1 MEQALAAAYT
11 FSFNDPGRAERMR
24 HRFERVGIPL
34 TFVPPVLATDPRIP
48 AEAQHDKALVRN
60 CAIMWNHLDMLRC
73 FLEDP
78 SRPAYGLF
86 CEDDIY
92 IRKDLAELVPLLIAL
107 YRAHRI
113 DLFLLGY
120 LELTQIGRVVLSE
133 PQRFAPPSA
142 LPDLVVRR
150 YGHYQWGA
158 EMYMV
163 DRNHAATLLDLF
175 NEDFARRS
183 VLKLDNLPPFSPDWT
198 ITKYGNKALVY
209 PMMAVE
215 EGQVVADD
223 DWHRNFHANC
233 HKAQYD
239 PDIHI

>member
-1 MEQALAAAYT
+1 MSFTFAAYT

-24 HRFERVGIPL
+24 SRFERAHIPL
-34 TFVPPVLATDPRIP
+34 TFVPPVLSTDPRIP
-48 AEAQHDKALVRN
+48 VEAQPDKALVRN

-73 FLEDP
+73 FLDDP
-78 SRPAYGLF
+78 TLPDYGLF

-92 IRKDLAELVPLLIAL
+92 IRRDLGRLMPLLISM
-107 YRAHRI
+107 YRAHGM

-120 LELTQIGRVVLSE
+120 LEESRICQVVMAE
-133 PQRFAPPSA
+133 PQRFAPASE
-142 LPDLVVRR
+142 LPDLIVRK

-163 DRNHAATLLDLF
+163 DRRHAAALLELF
-175 NEDFARRS
+175 NQDFARRS
-183 VLKLDNLPPFSPDWT
+183 VLKMDNLPPFSPDWT
-198 ITKYGNKALVY
+198 ITKYGKTVLVY

-223 DWHRNFHANC
+223 DWHRRFHAKC
-233 HKAQYD
+233 HEAQYD
-239 PDIHI
+239 PTIHI